1 MKNNF
6 VEESTLIGDLVD
18 QYPET
23 IDLLQAMGMHCLG
36 CPASREESLKDAC
49 RVHDIQAS
57 LMVEALNVQIAEG
70 RKEK

>member
-1 MKNNF
+1 MRNNF

-23 IDLLQAMGMHCLG
+23 IDLLQSMGMHCLG
-36 CPASREESLKDAC
+36 CPASRGESLKDAC

-70 RKEK
+70 RKTK